1 MLMMVRKH
9 SFSFISPNGKVRSTP
24 SLSPAFPKINSESLV
39 PNFKSLELMLGYKGP
54 FLHYKHIYIYINIIQ
69 SKEKGMSIDMSPL
82 FNSIKMR

>member
-1 MLMMVRKH
+1 MMVRKH

-54 FLHYKHIYIYINIIQ
+54 FLHYKHIYIYKHH
-69 SKEKGMSIDMSPL
+69 SKQRKRHEYRYVSP
-82 FNSIKMR
+82 F